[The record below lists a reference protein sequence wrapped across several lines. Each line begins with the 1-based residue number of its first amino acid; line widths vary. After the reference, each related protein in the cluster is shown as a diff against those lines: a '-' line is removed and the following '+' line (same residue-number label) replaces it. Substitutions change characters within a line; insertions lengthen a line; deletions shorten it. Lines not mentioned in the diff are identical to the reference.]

1 MQCPNY
7 THILSKFI
15 HIQKRCFPG
24 KPISISFQDVARR
37 CIWGLFF
44 GCKHNLRRCFQDF
57 DVYVE
62 CVFLP
67 PPLTEE
73 NWMSPFQ
80 VWVVFKFSKE
90 HWWVLEPMIFMLK
103 PTLKILKYWQHNIF
117 LISKSWSYWESIVCA
132 ECLIGNDSDLIPVA
146 SSDFQSSPQ
155 MTRFAHVFF
164 PQVFFEGAS
173 LVLPFNLLFPNLL
186 FTKEIPSRIRGQPPG
201 PLNNRFCK
209 SWHRFGAA
217 GLTASVVCAWDGS
230 C

>member
-1 MQCPNY
+1 
-7 THILSKFI
+7 
-15 HIQKRCFPG
+15 
-24 KPISISFQDVARR
+24 
-37 CIWGLFF
+37 
-44 GCKHNLRRCFQDF
+44 
-57 DVYVE
+57 
-62 CVFLP
+62 
-67 PPLTEE
+67 
-73 NWMSPFQ
+73 MSPFQ
-80 VWVVFKFSKE
+80 VWVVFKFSTE

-186 FTKEIPSRIRGQPPG
+186 FTKEIPSPPG
-201 PLNNRFCK
+201 SATGPTKQQVLQILASLWSCGSHCLCRVCLGWKLLMKVGILIGRLMGQGYYSLKAQQVRKVDPSWWQLNDFFGKVSPPNQNWWRF
-209 SWHRFGAA
+209 F
-217 GLTASVVCAWDGS
+217 
-230 C
+230 